1 MACLFLLIIGL
12 FLLLELQ
19 QELCKTFRR
28 FVGKMVLRAVI
39 QVVSQSL
46 EIVLVKAG
54 RDRSPLQHLV
64 ELPQYFVR
72 NIQHRMITGNV
83 LFIPFGM
90 ITS

>member
-1 MACLFLLIIGL
+1 MREVIFMA
-12 FLLLELQ
+12 E
-19 QELCKTFRR
+19 
-28 FVGKMVLRAVI
+28 I
-39 QVVSQSL
+39 QVVSQPL

-54 RDRSPLQHLV
+54 RDRSPLQHLA

-83 LFIPFGM
+83 LFIPFRM